1 MRARTWR
8 RRLLGGVVA
17 YAALEAGLELAKA
30 DPDPVRLA
38 LLVASG
44 VALLGLLHDALD
56 GGAASWDVEVDVPS
70 LRERGDPRLRQY
82 LGLIDAHLAARS
94 PDPALRDRLR
104 RLATQVLAQR
114 YAVGRDHPRATELV
128 GPELAVLID
137 GPPRR
142 LSPAE
147 IDRCLTQIEEL

>member
-1 MRARTWR
+1 MSARTWR

-17 YAALEAGLELAKA
+17 YAALEAGLELAQA

-82 LGLIDAHLAARS
+82 LGLIEAHLAARS

-104 RLATQVLAQR
+104 RLTTQVLAQR
-114 YAVGRDHPRATELV
+114 HAVDRDDPRAAELT
-128 GPELAVLID
+128 GPDLSALID

>member
-1 MRARTWR
+1 
-8 RRLLGGVVA
+8 VA
-17 YAALEAGLELAKA
+17 YAGLEVGLELAKA

-44 VALLGLLHDALD
+44 VAVLGLLRDALAD
-56 GGAASWDVEVDVPS
+56 GGASWDIEVERPS
-70 LRERGDPRLRQY
+70 LRERGDPRLRHY
-82 LGLIDAHLAARS
+82 LGLIDAHLAART
-94 PDPALRDRLR
+94 PDPALRDRLA
-104 RLATQVLAQR
+104 LLTAQVLAQR
-114 YAVGRDHPRATELV
+114 HGARGEPHPA
-128 GPELAVLID
+128 ELAWVLE